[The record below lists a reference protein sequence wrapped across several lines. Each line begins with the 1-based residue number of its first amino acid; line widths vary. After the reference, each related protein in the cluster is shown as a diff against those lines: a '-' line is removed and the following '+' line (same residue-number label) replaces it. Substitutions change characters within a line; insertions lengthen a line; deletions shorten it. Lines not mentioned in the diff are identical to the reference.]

1 VQLKPGERVVIDYD
15 LHTVPGQPD
24 TPVLRVTSVTF
35 GKKFRQKR
43 LFVAPERRR
52 LPIELGKT
60 NAVHKQSDQELLP

>member
-35 GKKFRQKR
+35 GKNSDKSAFSLR
-43 LFVAPERRR
+43 LSAVGCR
-52 LPIELGKT
+52 L
-60 NAVHKQSDQELLP
+60 N